1 MTQTAIPVGTI
12 LQNRY
17 RLIGVLGQGGFGR
30 TYLAED
36 QGRFNERCALKEFI
50 PVQTGTYALQKSKEL
65 FRREAQI
72 LYQIHHAQ
80 IPQFGAV
87 FEENQRLFLVQDY
100 VEGKTYHA
108 LLMERKKAAPGF
120 PQTFTEAEIV
130 LFLRQ
135 MLPVLAHIHSLGIIH
150 RDISPDNIILR
161 HRDQLPILIDF
172 GVVIEIA
179 TRINTP
185 DLTLP
190 PATRVGKLGYAPF
203 EQIQTGQAFPSSDL
217 YALAVT
223 AIVLLTGQE
232 PQYLLDQTALSWNW
246 QPYSNVSPNFA
257 QIINRMLSRQP
268 SDRYPSAQDVEQA
281 LQTLNQP
288 LSFPPT
294 QTLPIPVPSPTP
306 QPPDPNFSQ
315 LPTLAV
321 GRPLVTQQGQQQAQ
335 NNNSPVV
342 PPPTPS
348 LSPNPDPILSSP
360 QSLWDKP
367 ITVIIAGV
375 LVACLAAWGSWALVK
390 GFLKITDRKPE
401 EPPSQVNPPLASPS
415 NPIPSLPLPNL
426 TPNPTPSNPALIP
439 SPVVPTPTTKRLN
452 LVVGEPTVV
461 EGNLKANQAA
471 NYVVPAEA
479 GQQFYASVSGE
490 GVLLT
495 LLGPDQQPINQ
506 GEAVSLWQGTL
517 PSSGDYTVILNT
529 IPGLPESNYKL
540 DLTLIN
546 TLSPIT
552 PSEPQPEPTPLRE
565 PEPTPLREPEPSPQP
580 TFAPAPAPAPVP
592 APEPAPTP
600 APTPPPTPAPT
611 PPPTPAPTPEPAPI
625 PAPEPTPAPP
635 LEPSPTPEPTPEPVP
650 ESTPLPSPESQ
661 PITTPKLE

>member
-17 RLIGVLGQGGFGR
+17 RLISILGQGGFGR

-50 PVQTGTYALQKSKEL
+50 PVQTGTYALQKSQEL

-72 LYQIHHAQ
+72 LYQIRHAQ

-108 LLMERKKAAPGF
+108 LLMERKNTPSGF
-120 PQTFTEAEIV
+120 PKTFTEAEIV

-135 MLPVLAHIHSLGIIH
+135 MLPILAHIHNLGIIH

-161 HRDQLPILIDF
+161 HQDQLPILIDF
-172 GVVIEIA
+172 GVVIELA

-232 PQYLLDQTALSWNW
+232 PQYLLDQTTLSWNW
-246 QPYSNVSPNFA
+246 RPYTQVSSNFA
-257 QIINRMLSRQP
+257 QIIDKMLSRQP
-268 SDRYPSAQDVEQA
+268 SDRYQSAPEVEQA
-281 LQTLNQP
+281 IQTLNQP
-288 LSFPPT
+288 LNFPSTQQNQPRPT
-294 QTLPIPVPSPTP
+294 SPSTP
-306 QPPDPNFSQ
+306 QPPNPDFSQ

-321 GRPLVTQQGQQQAQ
+321 GRPLVSQPVQQPAQ
-335 NNNSPVV
+335 N
-342 PPPTPS
+342 PPGVPTPNPPQ
-348 LSPNPDPILSSP
+348 LPDPDVLGSQPI
-360 QSLWDKP
+360 WEKP
-367 ITVIIAGV
+367 ATVIIVGF

-390 GFLKITDRKPE
+390 GLLKANDRSPDDQT
-401 EPPSQVNPPLASPS
+401 SQVNPPSASPS
-415 NPIPSLPLPNL
+415 IPLPGIPLPNL
-426 TPNPTPSNPALIP
+426 TPPPTLP
-439 SPVVPTPTTKRLN
+439 SPLPTPTPGVSTPSTERLN
-452 LVVGEPTVV
+452 LAVGDAKVV
-461 EGNLKANQAA
+461 EGNLKANQAI

-479 GQQFYASVSGE
+479 GQQFYASVSGD
-490 GVLLT
+490 GVLMT
-495 LLGPDQQPINQ
+495 LVGPDGQTINQ
-506 GEAVSLWQGTL
+506 PASVSLWQGTL
-517 PSSGDYTVILNT
+517 PSTGDYTVILKA

-540 DLTLIN
+540 ELTLIN
-546 TLSPIT
+546 TLPPVTLPEPAPEPEPEPIPQPT
-552 PSEPQPEPTPLRE
+552 FAPEPQPR
-565 PEPTPLREPEPSPQP
+565 PQP
-580 TFAPAPAPAPVP
+580 TFAPAPPPQ
-592 APEPAPTP
+592 PTF
-600 APTPPPTPAPT
+600 A
-611 PPPTPAPTPEPAPI
+611 
-625 PAPEPTPAPP
+625 
-635 LEPSPTPEPTPEPVP
+635 PTPEPTPQPTPQPTPEPTVVPTPEPTPIPTPEQTPEPSLEPSLAPEPPKEETLEPSPVP
-650 ESTPLPSPESQ
+650 GTESKP
-661 PITTPKLE
+661 TTGSKF

>member
-17 RLIGVLGQGGFGR
+17 RLISILGQGGFGR

-50 PVQTGTYALQKSKEL
+50 PVQTGTYALEKSQEL

-72 LYQIHHAQ
+72 LYQIRHAQ

-108 LLMERKKAAPGF
+108 LLMERKNTTAGLPK
-120 PQTFTEAEIV
+120 TFTESEIV

-135 MLPVLAHIHSLGIIH
+135 MLPVLAHIHNLGIIH

-161 HRDQLPILIDF
+161 HQDQLPILIDF
-172 GVVIEIA
+172 GVVIELA

-232 PQYLLDQTALSWNW
+232 PQYLLDQTTLSWNW
-246 QPYSNVSPNFA
+246 QPYTNVSSNFA
-257 QIINRMLSRQP
+257 QIIDKMLSRQP
-268 SDRYPSAQDVEQA
+268 SDRYQSAPEVEQA

-288 LSFPPT
+288 LNFPPT
-294 QTLPIPVPSPTP
+294 QPHQPRPTSTP
-306 QPPDPNFSQ
+306 QPPNPDFSQ

-321 GRPLVTQQGQQQAQ
+321 GRPLVTPQVQQQAQ
-335 NNNSPVV
+335 NNNRPVV
-342 PPPTPS
+342 AN
-348 LSPNPDPILSSP
+348 SPQTPDPDFLGSQPI
-360 QSLWDKP
+360 WEKP
-367 ITVIIAGV
+367 ATLIVVGF
-375 LVACLAAWGSWALVK
+375 LVACLAAWGSLTLVK
-390 GFLKITDRKPE
+390 GLLKAKDHSPDDQ
-401 EPPSQVNPPLASPS
+401 PSQVNPPIASPS
-415 NPIPSLPLPNL
+415 LPLPGIPLPNL
-426 TPNPTPSNPALIP
+426 TPPPSLH
-439 SPVVPTPTTKRLN
+439 PVLPTTTPGGPTASTERLN
-452 LVVGEPTVV
+452 LAVGDAKVV
-461 EGNLKANQAA
+461 EGNLQASEA
-471 NYVVPAEA
+471 INYVVSAEA

-495 LLGPDQQPINQ
+495 LIGPDQQPINQ
-506 GEAVSLWQGTL
+506 ATSVSLWQGTL
-517 PSSGDYTVILNT
+517 PITGDYTVILKS
-529 IPGLPESNYKL
+529 IPGLAKTDYKL
-540 DLTLIN
+540 ELTLIN
-546 TLSPIT
+546 SLPPII
-552 PSEPQPEPTPLRE
+552 PSEPE
-565 PEPTPLREPEPSPQP
+565 PEPIPSAEPEPIPQP
-580 TFAPAPAPAPVP
+580 T
-592 APEPAPTP
+592 
-600 APTPPPTPAPT
+600 
-611 PPPTPAPTPEPAPI
+611 
-625 PAPEPTPAPP
+625 
-635 LEPSPTPEPTPEPVP
+635 
-650 ESTPLPSPESQ
+650 
-661 PITTPKLE
+661 

>member
-17 RLIGVLGQGGFGR
+17 RLISILGQGGFGR

-50 PVQTGTYALQKSKEL
+50 PVQTGTYALEKSQEL

-72 LYQIHHAQ
+72 LYQIRHAQ

-108 LLMERKKAAPGF
+108 LLMERKNTPAGLPK
-120 PQTFTEAEIV
+120 TFTEPEIV

-135 MLPVLAHIHSLGIIH
+135 MLPVLAHIHNLGIIH

-161 HRDQLPILIDF
+161 HQDQLPILIDF
-172 GVVIEIA
+172 GVVIELA

-232 PQYLLDQTALSWNW
+232 PQYLLDQTTLSWNW
-246 QPYSNVSPNFA
+246 QPYTNVSSNFA
-257 QIINRMLSRQP
+257 QIIDKMLSRQP
-268 SDRYPSAQDVEQA
+268 SDRYQSAMEVEQA

-288 LSFPPT
+288 LNFPPT
-294 QTLPIPVPSPTP
+294 QQHQPRPTPAPTP
-306 QPPDPNFSQ
+306 QVANPDFSQ

-321 GRPLVTQQGQQQAQ
+321 GRPLVTQPRQQQAQ
-335 NNNSPVV
+335 NSPVN
-342 PPPTPS
+342 PPLPPTPS
-348 LSPNPDPILSSP
+348 PDPDFLGSQPI
-360 QSLWDKP
+360 WEKP
-367 ITVIIAGV
+367 ATLIVVGIV
-375 LVACLAAWGSWALVK
+375 VACLAAWGSWALVK
-390 GFLKITDRKPE
+390 GLLKANDPSPDD
-401 EPPSQVNPPLASPS
+401 PPAQVNPPIASPS
-415 NPIPSLPLPNL
+415 VPLPGLPLPPVTPAPNL
-426 TPNPTPSNPALIP
+426 PSPLPTP
-439 SPVVPTPTTKRLN
+439 VPILSASSTERLN
-452 LVVGEPTVV
+452 LAVGDAEVL
-461 EGNLKANQAA
+461 EGNLQENQTI
-471 NYVVPAEA
+471 NYVVSAEA

-495 LLGPDQQPINQ
+495 LIGPDQQPINQ
-506 GEAVSLWQGTL
+506 AGAVSLWQGTL
-517 PSSGDYTVILNT
+517 PTTGDYTVILKP
-529 IPGLPESNYKL
+529 IPGLPKTDYKL
-540 DLTLIN
+540 ELTLIN
-546 TLSPIT
+546 SLPPIAV
-552 PSEPQPEPTPLRE
+552 PEPEPEPIPTSAPE
-565 PEPTPLREPEPSPQP
+565 PEPTFAPEPQPIP
-580 TFAPAPAPAPVP
+580 TFAPAPEPT
-592 APEPAPTP
+592 PEPTPAPTP
-600 APTPPPTPAPT
+600 APTPEPTPA
-611 PPPTPAPTPEPAPI
+611 PTPAPTPEPTPEPTPI
-625 PAPEPTPAPP
+625 PAPEPTPEPS
-635 LEPSPTPEPTPEPVP
+635 LEPSPTPEPAVEETLE
-650 ESTPLPSPESQ
+650 L
-661 PITTPKLE
+661 KLVL